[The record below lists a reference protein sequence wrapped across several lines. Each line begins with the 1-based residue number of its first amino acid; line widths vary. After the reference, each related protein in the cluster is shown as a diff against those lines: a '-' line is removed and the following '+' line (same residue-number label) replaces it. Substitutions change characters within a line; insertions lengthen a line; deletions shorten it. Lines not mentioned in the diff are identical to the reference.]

1 MADIHAAHPRW
12 KNLTSLETV
21 DFRDNPRLRE
31 VPAEGWG
38 SLGETLKSIDLRD
51 SGLEVLPPQLCDKA
65 RMGAIE
71 RLADTDKNTP
81 LHLSRIQIAGTKAAR
96 ALDWSTQDPPLDRWP
111 HISQTCLKQ
120 FANLT
125 SMNLSN
131 SRLGADENRE
141 DFFEELNVA
150 WTPDRFPLLRSIDL
164 RNISMQAWSLS
175 GGWKDSVLTQAMT
188 SNGLRM
194 GSNPIRQF
202 GVLPMKNE
210 TVINLWLDWFARTR
224 SESELHLVT
233 DCSLASA
240 SLTLVPKAV
249 KKFVKLRSLIMF
261 TNRIERIGP
270 ETFEG
275 LEDLATISMGTNA
288 VRTIAKN
295 TFKDQKTMLMLG
307 LGTLFCTTGW
317 RRYRI
322 LLATTNTM
330 VAGYERFS
338 NVATHVTPPICRP
351 HDPKPSSICALY
363 VHAAFFFYTEF
374 NDIRSVEDGAFD
386 GADNLRM
393 LSLHNNNING
403 ESRNAILDYFQ
414 NKNWTVETS
423 NPQDVMDYYEREAKK
438 LGLTANLAIL
448 NSPISVA
455 DWFAENGDVFDEHH
469 IYISLPA
476 CG

>member
-1 MADIHAAHPRW
+1 
-12 KNLTSLETV
+12 
-21 DFRDNPRLRE
+21 
-31 VPAEGWG
+31 
-38 SLGETLKSIDLRD
+38 
-51 SGLEVLPPQLCDKA
+51 
-65 RMGAIE
+65 
-71 RLADTDKNTP
+71 
-81 LHLSRIQIAGTKAAR
+81 
-96 ALDWSTQDPPLDRWP
+96 
-111 HISQTCLKQ
+111 
-120 FANLT
+120 
-125 SMNLSN
+125 
-131 SRLGADENRE
+131 
-141 DFFEELNVA
+141 
-150 WTPDRFPLLRSIDL
+150 
-164 RNISMQAWSLS
+164 
-175 GGWKDSVLTQAMT
+175 MT

-194 GSNPIRQF
+194 ESNPIRQF

-210 TVINLWLDWFARTR
+210 TMINLWLDWFARTR

-295 TFKDQKTMLMLG
+295 TFKDQKTIFMLG
-307 LGTLFCTTGW
+307 L
-317 RRYRI
+317 
-322 LLATTNTM
+322 
-330 VAGYERFS
+330 
-338 NVATHVTPPICRP
+338 
-351 HDPKPSSICALY
+351 
-363 VHAAFFFYTEF
+363 EF

-403 ESRNAILDYFQ
+403 ESRNAILDYFK

-438 LGLTANLAIL
+438 LGLTANLEIL